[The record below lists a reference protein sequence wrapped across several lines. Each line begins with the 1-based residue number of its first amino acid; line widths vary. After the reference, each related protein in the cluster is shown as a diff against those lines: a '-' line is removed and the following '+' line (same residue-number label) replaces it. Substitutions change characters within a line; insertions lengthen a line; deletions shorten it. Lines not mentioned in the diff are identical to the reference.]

1 MSTPRGSS
9 PAAGSLPR
17 LLYVEDEPETA
28 AMVTE
33 VLSDE
38 YLVDHAASA
47 EDGLRLA
54 LTQRY
59 DVMVVDRRLPG
70 MSGAELLS
78 AVRTAHLNTPAIM
91 LTALGTVADRVSG
104 LDAGAD
110 DYLLK
115 PFDFDELRARLRALR
130 RGRGPVPGREIGD
143 WLFSPSGLA
152 LYAPDGS
159 RIPLTRAEGDLLELL
174 TSSPE
179 HVFSREEIVASV
191 FPGGSPG
198 TVDAY
203 VHYIRRKSTPEI
215 IDTVRARGYRS
226 GTPR

>member
-1 MSTPRGSS
+1 MSTSRSS
-9 PAAGSLPR
+9 ARATGSLPR
-17 LLYVEDEPETA
+17 LLYVEDEAETA
-28 AMVTE
+28 AMVVE

-38 YLVDHAASA
+38 YLVDHASTA

-54 LTQRY
+54 LTRRY

-70 MSGAELLS
+70 MSGSDLLA

-130 RGRGPVPGREIGD
+130 RGRGPVSGREVGD

-152 LYAPDGS
+152 LYAPDGA
-159 RIPLTRAEGDLLELL
+159 RIPVTQAEGDLLELL

-191 FPGGSPG
+191 FPGGSSG

-215 IDTVRARGYRS
+215 IETVRARGYRT